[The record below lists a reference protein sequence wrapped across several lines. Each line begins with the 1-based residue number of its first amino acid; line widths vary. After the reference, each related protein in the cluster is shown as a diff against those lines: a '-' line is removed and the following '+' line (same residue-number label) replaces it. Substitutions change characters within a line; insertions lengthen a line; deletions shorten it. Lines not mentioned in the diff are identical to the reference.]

1 MRNRSITIVT
11 ATLLTLFVAS
21 SALAGEIYKWTD
33 AEGNVHYGDVP
44 VDAQSERLAIKS
56 KPTNSSRVQ
65 ATTQARLDASAKQRE
80 EAAKQPAGPTPEE
93 LRAEADERAKQCTAH
108 RAQLQKFLTSR
119 RIYRM
124 DDDGERVY
132 MDEAEMQATRERAE
146 NQVEEY
152 CN

>member
-1 MRNRSITIVT
+1 MPDRAIVIVT
-11 ATLLTLFVAS
+11 ATLLTPFVARG
-21 SALAGEIYKWTD
+21 ALASEIYKWTD

-44 VDAQSERLAIKS
+44 VSAQSERLAITS
-56 KPTNSSRVQ
+56 KPTNTAQVQ

-80 EAAKQPAGPTPEE
+80 EEAKLPAGPTPEE

-119 RIYRM
+119 RIYRE
-124 DDDGERVY
+124 DENGERVY

>member
-1 MRNRSITIVT
+1 MCSRAIFIVT
-11 ATLLTLFVAS
+11 FLMLVVTG

-33 AEGNVHYGDVP
+33 AEGNLHYGDIP
-44 VDAQSERLAIKS
+44 VGMQSERLSITS
-56 KPTNSSRVQ
+56 KPTNNASVQ
-65 ATTQARLDASAKQRE
+65 ATTQARVDASAKQRE
-80 EAAKQPAGPTPEE
+80 AAAKLPAGPTPAE
-93 LRAEADERAKQCTAH
+93 LRAQANERAEQCTAH

-119 RIYRM
+119 RIYRA
-124 DDDGERVY
+124 DENGERVY

>member
-1 MRNRSITIVT
+1 MRNRAIAIVT
-11 ATLLTLFVAS
+11 TTLLTLFVAG

-33 AEGNVHYGDVP
+33 AEGNVHYGDIP
-44 VDAQSERLAIKS
+44 VGAQSERLSITS
-56 KPTNSSRVQ
+56 KPTNDTRVQ
-65 ATTQARLDASAKQRE
+65 ATTQARVDARAKERQK
-80 EAAKQPAGPTPEE
+80 AANLPAGPSPEE
-93 LRAEADERAKQCTAH
+93 LRAEAAQRAEQCTAN

-124 DDDGERVY
+124 DDNGERVY
-132 MDEAEMQATRERAE
+132 MDEAEMLATRERAE

>member
-1 MRNRSITIVT
+1 MLIVT
-11 ATLLTLFVAS
+11 G

-33 AEGNVHYGDVP
+33 AEGSVHYGDIP
-44 VDAQSERLAIKS
+44 VGMQAERLSITS
-56 KPTNSSRVQ
+56 KPTSNANVQ
-65 ATTQARLDASAKQRE
+65 AITQARADARAKQRKQ
-80 EAAKQPAGPTPEE
+80 EANLPAGPTPAE
-93 LRAEADERAKQCTAH
+93 LRAEAAQRAEQCMAH

-119 RIYRM
+119 RIYRA
-124 DDDGERVY
+124 DENGERVY

>member
-1 MRNRSITIVT
+1 MRNRANAIVT

-21 SALAGEIYKWTD
+21 GALASEIYKWTD

-80 EAAKQPAGPTPEE
+80 EAAKLPDGPTPEE
-93 LRAEADERAKQCTAH
+93 LRAEAEQRAEQCTSSKT
-108 RAQLQKFLTSR
+108 QLQKFLTSR
-119 RIYRM
+119 RIYRE
-124 DDDGERVY
+124 DENGERVY
-132 MDEAEMQATRERAE
+132 MDEAEMQATRERTE

>member
-1 MRNRSITIVT
+1 MRNRAIAIVT

-21 SALAGEIYKWTD
+21 GALAGEIYKWTD

-80 EAAKQPAGPTPEE
+80 EAAKLPAGPTPEE
-93 LRAEADERAKQCTAH
+93 LRAEAEQRAEQCTSSKT
-108 RAQLQKFLTSR
+108 QLQKFLTSR

-124 DDDGERVY
+124 DDNGERVY
-132 MDEAEMQATRERAE
+132 MDEAEMQATREQAE
-146 NQVEEY
+146 NRVEEY